1 MDWTRAVDGYCER
14 IDPSLWAE
22 PLNAISN
29 LAFILAALVMWL
41 RTRNQG
47 MPLAVWLC
55 VVLAAIGVFSGAF
68 HTWAVVGTAVLDSL
82 SILVFILLY
91 IFAANRDYWHLSFW
105 PALGVTALFFPYAAA
120 LVPVFQLVPGL
131 GGSAAYGPVP
141 LLILIYSFLLRH
153 RAPETARGMAL
164 GAVILV
170 VSLTFRTLDLPL
182 CSVWP
187 SGTHIAWHLLNGLML
202 GWMIEVYRRHRL
214 REAAQSNPPG

>member
-14 IDPSLWAE
+14 LDASLWAE
-22 PLNAISN
+22 PLNAVSN
-29 LAFILAALVMWL
+29 LAFLVAALVMWL
-41 RTRNQG
+41 RTRDRD

-55 VVLAAIGVFSGAF
+55 VVLAAIGIFSGAF

-91 IFAANRDYWHLSFW
+91 IYAANRDYWRLSVW
-105 PALGVTALFFPYAAA
+105 PALGLTGLFFPYAAA
-120 LVPVFQLVPGL
+120 LIPLFQLIPGL
-131 GGSAAYGPVP
+131 GGSAAYAPVP
-141 LLILIYSFLLRH
+141 LLILIYGFLLRN
-153 RAPETARGMAL
+153 RAPETATGLAL
-164 GAVILV
+164 GAVILI

-187 SGTHIAWHLLNGLML
+187 SGTHIMWHLLNGLML

-214 REAAQSNPPG
+214 RTAAQGVVPC